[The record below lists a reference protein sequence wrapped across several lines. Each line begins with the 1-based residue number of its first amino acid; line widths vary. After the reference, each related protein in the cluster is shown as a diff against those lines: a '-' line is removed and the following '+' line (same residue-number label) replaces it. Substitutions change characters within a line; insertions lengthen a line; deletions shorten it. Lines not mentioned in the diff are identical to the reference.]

1 MKTLYKILF
10 SLLGVA
16 VLLTACDDEI
26 LREPSPVQQGGVQ
39 AFFSADNETS
49 YSFLPDATPVMNVV
63 VGRNITTGAD
73 SVAYIMTDE
82 NGVFVPQDDKLFF
95 PAGVAYDTLV
105 IDCSA
110 MTLGMNAELVLT
122 LNEEDAYVYAASSI
136 SISVLRDY
144 KWVNRGAVEYNDLDF
159 GLGAATVPIQQAEG
173 TQLFR
178 LPNLYNYFDEE
189 IPTGFHLLFY
199 IDTTT
204 FAAINLPAGFQDLG
218 TGYEV
223 YYNTTNYGAYCTFT
237 SSGNEYFLGYILTPD
252 RSALYIGGAS
262 FVWKEGFPGVMTD
275 PYEGEGVDSI
285 SWNLTNPWA
294 IWYADYYYNEVS
306 EFDLVLDDGSNYV
319 NLVLFADLADETD
332 PITLPEGEYKINQDI
347 EVGTALA
354 GYNGANGKD
363 GTYAFAPSVN
373 STFYLVE
380 GTVTVTEELGVTTI
394 NVEALS
400 ASNVS
405 FRATWSGALSVINPF
420 VNNGQT
426 RAATTPVLYPRMPK
440 KGHSGFM
447 R

>member
-1 MKTLYKILF
+1 
-10 SLLGVA
+10 
-16 VLLTACDDEI
+16 
-26 LREPSPVQQGGVQ
+26 
-39 AFFSADNETS
+39 
-49 YSFLPDATPVMNVV
+49 
-63 VGRNITTGAD
+63 
-73 SVAYIMTDE
+73 
-82 NGVFVPQDDKLFF
+82 
-95 PAGVAYDTLV
+95 
-105 IDCSA
+105 
-110 MTLGMNAELVLT
+110 
-122 LNEEDAYVYAASSI
+122 
-136 SISVLRDY
+136 
-144 KWVNRGAVEYNDLDF
+144 
-159 GLGAATVPIQQAEG
+159 
-173 TQLFR
+173 
-178 LPNLYNYFDEE
+178 
-189 IPTGFHLLFY
+189 
-199 IDTTT
+199 
-204 FAAINLPAGFQDLG
+204 
-218 TGYEV
+218 
-223 YYNTTNYGAYCTFT
+223 
-237 SSGNEYFLGYILTPD
+237 
-252 RSALYIGGAS
+252 
-262 FVWKEGFPGVMTD
+262 MTD